1 MEHQHTI
8 SKDAAISGVGLHT
21 DERVNL
27 KIKPG
32 EVDSGITFRRIDIE
46 SSPLIP
52 AHISHVLDLT
62 LSLRRTS
69 IGIDNIEIH
78 TIEHLMASLA
88 ACKIDNVLVEI
99 DGVEVPGLDGS
110 ALPFIEKIKNAGI
123 VKQNATRKTYRLKEP
138 ILVEDGEASLMAF
151 PSNNLNISYL
161 LNYDH
166 PQLKTQYIR
175 HVLDEG
181 TFKDEIAPSRTF
193 CLEEEAEKL
202 TEMGLGKGANYD
214 NTLVVTDSGVIEN
227 QYRIEDEPARHKV
240 LDLIGDLYLVGCKL
254 EANIVG
260 IKSGHPLNIRMVRRI
275 EQQIK
280 RFQQAGIH
288 RGGLKEFELPLGV
301 EEIKQILPHRD
312 PFLFIDSI
320 IEIEEG
326 KRAVGIKKLALDEY
340 FFKGHFPGRP
350 VMPGVLIVEA
360 MAQVSGVLML
370 IQKQHRGKLA
380 FFMGVD
386 KVRFRRPVLPGDQLY
401 LEAEVGRL
409 RTKTG
414 EMHAR
419 ALVNGKVAAEASLL
433 FALIEK

>member
-1 MEHQHTI
+1 VEHQHTI
-8 SKDAAISGVGLHT
+8 SKNIAISGVGLHT
-21 DERVNL
+21 NSKVNL

-32 EVDSGITFRRIDIE
+32 EIDSGIVFKRVDVE
-46 SSPLIP
+46 SSPLIS
-52 AHISHVLDLT
+52 AHISNVLDLN

-69 IGIDNIEIH
+69 IGIDNVEIH
-78 TIEHLMASLA
+78 TIQHLMASLS
-88 ACKIDNVLVEI
+88 ACKIDNVLIEI
-99 DGVEVPGLDGS
+99 DSVEVPGLDGS

-123 VKQNATRKTYRLKEP
+123 VEQDAERRTYQLKEP

-166 PQLKTQYIR
+166 PQLKSQYIR
-175 HVLDEG
+175 YILNQE
-181 TFKDEIAPSRTF
+181 TFKNEIAPSRTF

-202 TEMGLGKGANYD
+202 TQMGLGKGADYT
-214 NTLVVTDSGVIEN
+214 NTLVVNNSGVIKN
-227 QYRIEDEPARHKV
+227 KYRIDDEPARHKV

-275 EQQIK
+275 EQQSK
-280 RFQQAGIH
+280 RFQQAGIR
-288 RGGLKEFELPLGV
+288 RGGLEEFELPLGV

-312 PFLFIDSI
+312 PFLFVDSI
-320 IEIEEG
+320 IEIEDG
-326 KRAVGIKKLALDEY
+326 KRAVGIKNLALDEY

-360 MAQVSGVLML
+360 MAQVSGILML

-386 KVRFRRPVLPGDQLY
+386 NVRFRKPVLPGDQLY

-414 EMHAR
+414 EMHTR
-419 ALVNGKVAAEASLL
+419 ALVNGKIVAEASLL
-433 FALIEK
+433 FVLVEK

>member
-1 MEHQHTI
+1 VEHQHTI
-8 SKDAAISGVGLHT
+8 SKEVAISGVGLHT
-21 DERVNL
+21 NEKVNL

-32 EVDSGITFRRIDIE
+32 DADSGIIFRRVDIE
-46 SSPLIP
+46 GSPPIP
-52 AHISHVLDLT
+52 AHISYVLELT

-88 ACKIDNVLVEI
+88 ACKIDNVLIEI
-99 DGVEVPGLDGS
+99 DGAEVPGLDGS

-123 VKQNATRKTYRLKEP
+123 VEQDAARKTYQLKEP

-166 PQLKTQYIR
+166 PQLRAQYIR
-175 HVLDEG
+175 HVLDEA

-202 TEMGLGKGANYD
+202 TKMGLGKGANYN
-214 NTLVVTDSGVIEN
+214 NTLVITDSGVIEN
-227 QYRIEDEPARHKV
+227 QYRIDDEPARHKV
-240 LDLIGDLYLVGCKL
+240 LDLIGDLYLIGCKL

-275 EQQIK
+275 EQQTK

-288 RGGLKEFELPLGV
+288 RGGLEEFELPLGV

-312 PFLFIDSI
+312 PFLFVDSI
-320 IEIEEG
+320 IEMEDG

-360 MAQVSGVLML
+360 MAQVSGILML

-386 KVRFRRPVLPGDQLY
+386 KVRFRKPVLPGDQLY

-414 EMHAR
+414 EMHTR
-419 ALVNGKVAAEASLL
+419 ALVDGKVVAEASLL